1 MITKEKFNQIID
13 EVYNNYLDT
22 HHYEPFILDDEMDL
36 SKEAFVKK
44 ATNNYGF
51 SFLFGLEL
59 NERNLTFEE
68 QIQWVMKYTDVEM
81 ENLYITEEV
90 YKPTTPTK
98 LVRLFYK
105 GEEIEVYE

>member
-1 MITKEKFNQIID
+1 MEKDRYDQIID
-13 EVYNNYLDT
+13 EVYKSYLKT
-22 HHYEPFILDDEMDL
+22 HKDEIFILGDEMDL
-36 SKEAFVKK
+36 SKEEFIQK

-59 NERNLTFEE
+59 HEIKLTFEE
-68 QIQWVMKYTDVEM
+68 QIQWVMKYTDVEL

-98 LVRLFYK
+98 LVKLMYLGETYEFYK
-105 GEEIEVYE
+105 